1 MGAFLGALML
11 FGFLDLIPGAEWF
24 AESRWRAGGVAALIG
39 GSLGAVTGLF
49 VYWRVQAIKALA
61 EDLGMKFIE
70 KAEHDLGHRLKKL
83 FAAHGNAS
91 FRNVMYREMGGVKL
105 WVGDYILVK
114 SGGKNQSRIVRTV
127 ALFEK
132 DGFALPQFSLQR
144 EGMLLNMMSGI
155 MGIEDIDFDDSP
167 VFSKT
172 YHLSGKP
179 ADAVRQLFPK
189 RVRDYFTEE
198 KNWEVRGE
206 ASQLVV
212 LRPRR
217 KMSAS
222 MLRSFIVQATEI
234 IALFDESAAGRKK
247 LPPVRREE
255 EPTGTPAYLRN
266 LLVDDEEVAQFL
278 KQPAPRNVPAP
289 IARQYLGGNASFM
302 LIAGIFLIVFGTF
315 WAFALSVIPDA
326 PKFVLVP
333 IGVLVAGFGLI
344 LLVSGIRSRKARLGL
359 LTNGRVTTGTVDEV
373 ETRNVRVNN
382 QQGYLAKVTFYD
394 GKQQTQAT
402 TAVYGLTGER
412 LCEMTGES
420 VSVLYDPQ
428 NPSYFVLA
436 TQLATNVNFRI

>member
-1 MGAFLGALML
+1 
-11 FGFLDLIPGAEWF
+11 
-24 AESRWRAGGVAALIG
+24 
-39 GSLGAVTGLF
+39 
-49 VYWRVQAIKALA
+49 
-61 EDLGMKFIE
+61 
-70 KAEHDLGHRLKKL
+70 
-83 FAAHGNAS
+83 
-91 FRNVMYREMGGVKL
+91 
-105 WVGDYILVK
+105 
-114 SGGKNQSRIVRTV
+114 
-127 ALFEK
+127 
-132 DGFALPQFSLQR
+132 
-144 EGMLLNMMSGI
+144 
-155 MGIEDIDFDDSP
+155 
-167 VFSKT
+167 
-172 YHLSGKP
+172 
-179 ADAVRQLFPK
+179 
-189 RVRDYFTEE
+189 
-198 KNWEVRGE
+198 
-206 ASQLVV
+206 
-212 LRPRR
+212 
-217 KMSAS
+217 
-222 MLRSFIVQATEI
+222 
-234 IALFDESAAGRKK
+234 
-247 LPPVRREE
+247 
-255 EPTGTPAYLRN
+255 
-266 LLVDDEEVAQFL
+266 
-278 KQPAPRNVPAP
+278 VPAP